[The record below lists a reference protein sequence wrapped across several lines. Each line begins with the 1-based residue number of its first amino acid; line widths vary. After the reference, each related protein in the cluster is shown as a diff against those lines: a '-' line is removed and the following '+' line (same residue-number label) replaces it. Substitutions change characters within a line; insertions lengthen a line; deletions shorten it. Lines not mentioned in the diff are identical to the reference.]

1 MGRAPAGH
9 AHRLVGL
16 GRHAHHA
23 DVLLALVFLKKW
35 NQMARLLDRED
46 LAELATLLQVLR
58 ELREAQ
64 QSGALLI
71 PPDALIL
78 LKERVGTILGKLK
91 NKK

>member
-1 MGRAPAGH
+1 
-9 AHRLVGL
+9 
-16 GRHAHHA
+16 
-23 DVLLALVFLKKW
+23 
-35 NQMARLLDRED
+35 MARLLDRED

-91 NKK
+91 NK